1 MNRWKTKTGYEVIQV
16 LAGRSN
22 VFVLTNGEKNLLVD
36 TSVSRLR
43 KILQRRLDS
52 LGVETIDYLVL
63 THAHYDHAA
72 NARHIQK
79 KYKAKVIVQRADE
92 PWLSAGDNMLPAGT
106 NLITRTIVNLLGKWL
121 FHLFRY
127 EPCRPDLVVDS
138 QADLKSFGENVY
150 LIHSPGHTPGS
161 MSIIVDDEL
170 ALVGDTL
177 FGVFRW
183 TVFPP
188 YARDPETM
196 IRSWRK
202 LLQTNCSLFLPSHGT
217 SIQRTL
223 LKKDFEQ
230 RIKVMIENVVIR
242 PVNPSQQPFLEE
254 MLYEAIFVPDG
265 VKKPPRD
272 IIKNPDLYRY
282 IHHFGREGD
291 HGLVAEINGCPVGA
305 IWTRLFSMNEKG
317 YGFVDEKTPELSMAV
332 SEPFRHQGIGR
343 LLLKSMISHLTEH
356 RYRQVSLSVDRQ
368 NYAYD
373 FYLKQGFEIYE
384 STDKSAVMIYCL
396 NSGKNEYI
404 GVSKTAF

>member
-1 MNRWKTKTGYEVIQV
+1 MNRWKTRSGCDVIQV

-22 VFVLTNGEKNLLVD
+22 VFVLRNGEKNLLVD

-43 KILQRRLDS
+43 KNLQRRLDS
-52 LGVETIDYLVL
+52 LGVKTIDYLVL
-63 THAHYDHAA
+63 THAHFDHAA

-79 KYKAKVIVQRADE
+79 KYKAKVIVQRVDE

-106 NLITRTIVNLLGKWL
+106 NLITRAIVNLLGKWL

-127 EPCRPDLVVDS
+127 EPCHPDIVVDS
-138 QADLKSFGENVY
+138 HYNLSSFGENVY
-150 LIHSPGHTPGS
+150 LVHSPGHTPGS

-196 IRSWRK
+196 VRSWRK

-223 LKKDFEQ
+223 LKKDYDR
-230 RIKVMIENVVIR
+230 RIQALNKHILIR
-242 PVNPSQQPFLEE
+242 PVKPSELPFLEE
-254 MLYEAIFVPDG
+254 MLYKAIFIPEG
-265 VKKPPRD
+265 VEKPPRD
-272 IIKNPDLYRY
+272 IVRNPDLYRY

-291 HGLVAEINGCPVGA
+291 HGLVAEINGSPVGA
-305 IWTRLFSMNEKG
+305 IWTRFFTVNEKG

-332 SEPFRHQGIGR
+332 CEPFRHQGIGK
-343 LLLKSMISHLTEH
+343 LLLKSMIRQLTEH
-356 RYRQVSLSVDRQ
+356 RYGQVSLSVDRQ
-368 NYAYD
+368 NYAFD

-384 STDKSAVMIYCL
+384 STDKSAVMIYSL
-396 NSGKNEYI
+396 NSGKN
-404 GVSKTAF
+404 